1 MFCSTSCMD
10 EANKKFHKLECD
22 FSGNAFDVFF
32 SISIKSAL
40 RTFIEAVYIFEGSV
54 EKLKNYLEQCGNEKA
69 SREKDLESSHRKNLL
84 KAVNNLTTNESRRH
98 AVDKFR
104 KMSACAILIDFL
116 QKHSKFDEILQN
128 NSNAKFLGN
137 FMYKHI
143 QIAETNYHELYA
155 LSGRRCQNEQIG
167 VASFPYSSLLS
178 HSCCPNVIRLTFD
191 ARNYII
197 VSRNI
202 EVGEQIFDNY
212 G

>member
-1 MFCSTSCMD
+1 MD
-10 EANKKFHKLECD
+10 EANKKFHNLECD
-22 FSGNAFDVFF
+22 FAGNSFDIFF

-40 RTFIEAVYIFEGSV
+40 RTFIEALIIFEGSV
-54 EKLKNYLEQCGNEKA
+54 EKLKNYLEQSGNEETSTENNLK
-69 SREKDLESSHRKNLL
+69 SSHRKNLL

-104 KMSACAILIDFL
+104 KMSACAILSDFL
-116 QKHSKFDEILQN
+116 QKHSKFNEILQN
-128 NSNAKFLGN
+128 SSNAQFFGN

-155 LSGRRCQNEQIG
+155 LSGRCCQNEQFG
-167 VASFPYSSLLS
+167 VASFPFSSLLS

-202 EVGEQIFDNY
+202 EAGEQIFDNY